1 MCALSA
7 ACSGVCG
14 SVQEEATLNAVE
26 RARELS
32 SVSKKTLT
40 GEDQPGDMMIISMRM
55 ILRMVMMMVM
65 MTKMVVFAHY
75 HKRL

>member
-1 MCALSA
+1 M
-7 ACSGVCG
+7 
-14 SVQEEATLNAVE
+14 SVDPWRKRRSTPSKE
-26 RARELS
+26 RELS
-32 SVSKKTLT
+32 SVSKKTST
-40 GEDQPGDMMIISMRM
+40 REDQPGDMMIISMRM